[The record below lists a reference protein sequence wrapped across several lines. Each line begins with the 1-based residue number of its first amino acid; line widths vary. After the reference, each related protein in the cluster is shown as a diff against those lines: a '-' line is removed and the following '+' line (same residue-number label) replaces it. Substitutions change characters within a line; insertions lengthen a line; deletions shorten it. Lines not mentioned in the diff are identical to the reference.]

1 MQDDKAAQSKNES
14 RWKKRIWWV
23 SVGGMAVLSTI
34 RVIVGALEAPEG
46 SQLKYGFSVLLGALI
61 TIVIVLV
68 MCSAFWFAGSVR
80 VRHIKAEFPGTS
92 PTPVVHVAG
101 IAEDGNEVLTAL
113 GSTYSYKKPENAVLA
128 FGAGP
133 TGLVVYRR
141 FNRRIAFFATDRIKD
156 VFYERRT
163 IAAGMEREVMSFLIA
178 DDAGN
183 IHSLGFTIFNHEQL
197 LIIPYS
203 RAFKQ
208 NMLREF
214 KEALGLTEQADSH

>member
-1 MQDDKAAQSKNES
+1 MT
-14 RWKKRIWWV
+14 
-23 SVGGMAVLSTI
+23 VLSTI
-34 RVIVGALEAPEG
+34 RVIVGAIEAPED
-46 SQLKYGFSVLLGALI
+46 SQLEYWFPVLLG
-61 TIVIVLV
+61 VLTTLLFTV
-68 MCSAFWFAGSVR
+68 FMCSVFWFTGSVR
-80 VRHIKAEFPGTS
+80 VRHIKAEFGGTS
-92 PTPVVHVAG
+92 PIPVVHIAG

-113 GSTYSYKKPENAVLA
+113 GSTHSYKKPENASLS
-128 FGAGP
+128 FGAGRS
-133 TGLVVYRR
+133 GLVVYRR
-141 FNRRIAFFATDRIKD
+141 FNHRIAFFTTDRIKD

-178 DDAGN
+178 DEAGN

-214 KEALGLTEQADSH
+214 KEALGLTDGGV